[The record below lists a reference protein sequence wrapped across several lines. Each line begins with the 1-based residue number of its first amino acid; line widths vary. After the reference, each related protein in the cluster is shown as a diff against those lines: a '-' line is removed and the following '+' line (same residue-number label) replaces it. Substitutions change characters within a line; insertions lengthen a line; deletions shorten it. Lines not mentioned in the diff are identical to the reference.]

1 MLLELEVQQMPQL
14 LAQLRRQRGLGCA
27 EKIIVHAGVERFDIF
42 LQCGLVRPGVRAR
55 KVKEGIAVVEQGSG
69 GDDGIRPVIDHHAE
83 VPEMPVRVADHC
95 VEHQH
100 FVQCVD
106 KLISHLFIIRPDS
119 PHAALRNEMAD
130 REVGIRFVGKKLAG
144 GAENAFPTG

>member
-27 EKIIVHAGVERFDIF
+27 EKIIVHAGVQRFDIF

-55 KVKEGIAVVEQGSG
+55 KVKEGIAMVEQGSG

-83 VPEMPVRVADHC
+83 VSKMPVHIADHRIK
-95 VEHQH
+95 HQH
-100 FVQCVD
+100 FVQRVD
-106 KLISHLFIIRPDS
+106 KLISHLFVIRPDS

-130 REVGIRFVGKKLAG
+130 REVGIRLIGKKLAG
-144 GAENAFPTG
+144 GAENALPTG